1 MRKRSLRHP
10 SPALVI
16 SLIALFVALG
26 GTTYAAANLPT
37 NSVGTAQIRNGAVT
51 KTKIAKETRAGLRGS
66 RGATGPQGSAGP
78 KGNQGIQGI
87 PGAKGDQGPKGD
99 QGIQG
104 IQGPKGDQGIQGI
117 QGPKGDQGIQ
127 GIQGPPGLNAMGY
140 LTSALTKVSPNSTAT
155 ASVACPSGMVVT
167 GGGVTPLVS
176 YYVGFNI
183 ESSDWDYST
192 APTPNAWVAVVENT
206 GPADEYFHVDVI
218 CTPAAD
224 IIGF

>member
-26 GTTYAAANLPT
+26 GTTYAATNLPT
-37 NSVGTAQIRNGAVT
+37 NSVGTAQIKNGAVT
-51 KTKIAKETRAGLRGS
+51 KTKIAKKTRVELRG
-66 RGATGPQGSAGP
+66 RKGAMGPQGPAGP
-78 KGNQGIQGI
+78 KGNQGI

-117 QGPKGDQGIQ
+117 QG
-127 GIQGPPGLNAMGY
+127 IQGPPGPSAMGY
-140 LTSALTKVSPNSTAT
+140 LTSALTKVAPNGTAT

-167 GGGVTPLVS
+167 GGGVHPLLND
-176 YYVGFNI
+176 YVGFNI

-192 APTPNAWVAVVENT
+192 APQPGAWVAVVNNT
-206 GPADEYFHVDVI
+206 GPADAYFQVDVI
-218 CTPAAD
+218 CASAVD